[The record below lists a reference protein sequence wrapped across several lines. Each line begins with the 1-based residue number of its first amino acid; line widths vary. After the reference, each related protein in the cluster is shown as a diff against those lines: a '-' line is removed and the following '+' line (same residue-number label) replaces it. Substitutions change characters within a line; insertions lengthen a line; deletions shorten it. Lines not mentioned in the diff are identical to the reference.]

1 VHQTTSKPFLISQLL
16 ESSAHPTILSCFVA
30 PIQLK
35 TQREAGMESNTE
47 TNSQG
52 QLVRVVDSELI
63 HVQAEQNIARIGL
76 FSAGQQK
83 DDDSPASR
91 TFRLTVKRDGRRI
104 ETSVTFN
111 GSLGL
116 PTMACLDKWMA
127 FMRIVAKI
135 KKRNNGILTNPITFT
150 GYRLLNEANLS
161 DAGKNYNEIAAWG
174 RRFANLTINS
184 TEVIYLVNSR
194 TYAED
199 TLSIFQR
206 FRALNKKDANGEVGL
221 YKVWLADWLLASLNA
236 GYIYIEEY
244 TPYLQLNR
252 SIAKGLYNF
261 LHYWFS
267 QNDGRYF
274 EKDYLAICDLLDIK
288 SYSQISRIK
297 QILGPSLDELVKIGY
312 LSKWEI
318 ARRIMDDSVFKICF
332 WPGEGILKNL
342 YMIDADKRRRY
353 QHTSLLND
361 SSGSIEAEIM
371 DGRLNADE
379 LNALSLL
386 HEFGINPPQAKDLVA
401 NNQPGL
407 IVDMIEYVSA
417 LAAEP
422 NNRIRSAQALL
433 VSKFKEGAKIPS
445 DFVTSRKR
453 KAEEATM
460 KLGAQKRGHESQLYM
475 EYFQWS
481 TKQAEEKLALIY
493 TEQELQEK
501 LSSIANEKVKE
512 DKLWARMPRRGQ
524 IESARNLLL
533 KELKEELILPTL
545 EEWLNNHP
553 QRGLFEDVFDAQ
565 GPSKLAPFE

>member
-1 VHQTTSKPFLISQLL
+1 
-16 ESSAHPTILSCFVA
+16 
-30 PIQLK
+30 
-35 TQREAGMESNTE
+35 MESNTE

-83 DDDSPASR
+83 DDDSAASR

-135 KKRNNGILTNPITFT
+135 KKRNDGVLTNPITFT

-342 YMIDADKRRRY
+342 HMIDADKRRRY
-353 QHTSLLND
+353 QHTSLLSDGN
-361 SSGSIEAEIM
+361 GSIETEIM
-371 DGRLNADE
+371 DGTLNADE

-386 HEFGINPPQAKDLVA
+386 HEFGINPPQAKELVA
-401 NNQPGL
+401 KNQPGL

-433 VSKFKEGAKIPS
+433 MSKFKEGAKIPS

-453 KAEEATM
+453 KAEEATL
-460 KLGAQKRGHESQLYM
+460 KLAAQKRVHESQLNM
-475 EYFQWS
+475 EYLEWS

-512 DKLWARMPRRGQ
+512 DKIWARMPRKGQ
-524 IESARNLLL
+524 IESARYLLL

-553 QRGLFEDVFDAQ
+553 QRGLFDDVVDAQ
-565 GPSKLAPFE
+565 GPTKLAPFE